1 MNIQRQ
7 AGLGA
12 FGAAAGIAA
21 LFVLFVVLT
30 VPGSGTGMDRTNA
43 FVAWISVGGV
53 ALALIV
59 VHVLIGRVLVREAA
73 REKEE

>member
-12 FGAAAGIAA
+12 FGAAAAIAA

-30 VPGSGTGMDRTNA
+30 VPRSGTGMDRTNA

-59 VHVLIGRVLVREAA
+59 VHVLIGRVLVREAG